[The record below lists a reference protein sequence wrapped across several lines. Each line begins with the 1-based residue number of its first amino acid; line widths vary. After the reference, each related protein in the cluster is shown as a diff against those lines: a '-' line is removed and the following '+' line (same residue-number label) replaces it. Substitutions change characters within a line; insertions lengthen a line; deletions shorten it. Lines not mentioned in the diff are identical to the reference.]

1 MSVISLQT
9 YRKEPWTVPCP
20 KASQAQA
27 SGTPWNFLE
36 QTSRG
41 KLDPYGRVSKAWRVW
56 PVWWVTR
63 SVEAWCVGGC
73 DGYKEKKTFLLLNQC
88 VIQYS
93 IWQSLQVKKLYG
105 FCVLAPHVKR
115 GLCNAS
121 WYSVTLLLFNYSG
134 WTWIIAWI
142 ILLHLIWPQNM
153 TNILAPLEGVCGSRY
168 LWVWCTH
175 PPLNSCP
182 HTGSSME
189 PSTHADTVPN
199 QLFLVA
205 QSGDLMVMFNVRLN
219 MRTGDR

>member
-1 MSVISLQT
+1 MNLGETQHGDWWKECAVRVSISLLILTVREIERERLIEPDSQRERMSVISLQT

-115 GLCNAS
+115 GL
-121 WYSVTLLLFNYSG
+121 WMHHGT
-134 WTWIIAWI
+134 
-142 ILLHLIWPQNM
+142 
-153 TNILAPLEGVCGSRY
+153 VCHCYFS
-168 LWVWCTH
+168 T
-175 PPLNSCP
+175 
-182 HTGSSME
+182 TQDE
-189 PSTHADTVPN
+189 PES
-199 QLFLVA
+199 
-205 QSGDLMVMFNVRLN
+205 
-219 MRTGDR
+219 

>member
-1 MSVISLQT
+1 MSDTL
-9 YRKEPWTVPCP
+9 
-20 KASQAQA
+20 
-27 SGTPWNFLE
+27 SGGL
-36 QTSRG
+36 
-41 KLDPYGRVSKAWRVW
+41 VCWRL
-56 PVWWVTR
+56 WWVQR
-63 SVEAWCVGGC
+63 
-73 DGYKEKKTFLLLNQC
+73 KKNVFAAKSMCHT
-88 VIQYS
+88 VQYMTKS
-93 IWQSLQVKKLYG
+93 TGQKAVWVLCSGSSCKKGAL
-105 FCVLAPHVKR
+105 
-115 GLCNAS
+115 NAS
-121 WYSVTLLLFNYSG
+121 WYSVSLLLFNYSG